1 MKKIFKIPALLFALI
16 LIISCFGNE
25 TKSDDNTDSDDE
37 LSSSSDNSKIKSKKI
52 TFNQAEAF
60 MEERCKK
67 INQTLMKK
75 KSVSFDG
82 TEIYMFLSVAEN
94 GYVCISSISE
104 NVLDILAVDCG
115 TSDRK
120 IREWNEL
127 N

>member
-25 TKSDDNTDSDDE
+25 TKSD
-37 LSSSSDNSKIKSKKI
+37 DNSKIKSKKI

-67 INQTLMKK
+67 INQTLMEK

-94 GYVCISSISE
+94 GYVCISRISE

>member
-1 MKKIFKIPALLFALI
+1 MKKIFKIPALLFSLI

-25 TKSDDNTDSDDE
+25 TK
-37 LSSSSDNSKIKSKKI
+37 SDNSKIKSKKI

-60 MEERCKK
+60 MQERYKK

-82 TEIYMFLSVAEN
+82 TEIYMFLSEAEN